1 MIKLMVKFDDRG
13 TADMERIIEEQKL
26 EIENLQAE
34 VKYERLL
41 RTRGYYNNVPMTEEE
56 EYRNAGISKEE
67 ANKR

>member
-1 MIKLMVKFDDRG
+1 MVKFDDRG
-13 TADMERIIEEQKL
+13 TADLERIIEEQKL
-26 EIENLQAE
+26 EIENLQSE

>member
-13 TADMERIIEEQKL
+13 TADLERIIEEQKL

-41 RTRGYYNNVPMTEEE
+41 RIRGYYNNVPMTEEE